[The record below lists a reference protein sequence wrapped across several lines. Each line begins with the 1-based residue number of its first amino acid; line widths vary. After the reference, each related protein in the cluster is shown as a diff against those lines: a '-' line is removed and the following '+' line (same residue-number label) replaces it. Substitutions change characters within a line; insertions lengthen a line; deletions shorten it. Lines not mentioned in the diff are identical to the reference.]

1 MSVSVLSA
9 FSTCRAQSAHVMP
22 VTERVCSFMMFLA
35 NRGVPLRFR
44 AERHTVESIER
55 SYQHRSHG
63 MARSAA
69 IGHHDDQQ
77 KHDADDERRCDEGG
91 FIGNQPHQTGRASSR
106 EREGEYVKIQVGAG
120 T

>member
-35 NRGVPLRFR
+35 NRRVPLRFR

-63 MARSAA
+63 MARSEEHTSELQSLMRISYAVFCL
-69 IGHHDDQQ
+69 Q
-77 KHDADDERRCDEGG
+77 KKNHIANANTVSPR
-91 FIGNQPHQTGRASSR
+91 HA
-106 EREGEYVKIQVGAG
+106 KIANAVEQ
-120 T
+120 